1 MNTNRQ
7 SVAVRRTVS
16 GMKLGTVFGIE
27 VRLDAS
33 IVIIFMLI
41 VLSLAESLFP
51 SWHPDWSRL
60 LTWSTALLA
69 AVLFFASLLAHE
81 LSHSLVAKGQ
91 GIDVPRI
98 TLFVFGGMAELS
110 AEPKSPRSELMIAI
124 VGPLASL
131 FLGIVFGALAAMLTP
146 AAFAEAVMSNPEE
159 AISHLGPIATICV
172 WLAPVNV
179 ALAIFN
185 LVPGFPLDGGRVLR
199 ALLWWYSGDQLQAT
213 RLAAR
218 SGRAVSWLLIAY
230 GFVNLMWGRA
240 VEGIWF
246 MVIGWFLGNAAQM
259 GYQQMMLRRALNGL
273 VVGDLMRSRIEV
285 IDADF
290 SLAEFVEGRLLRS
303 AQALWPVVDNQRLVG
318 VIAHS
323 DVAGSAEAD
332 RSRLK
337 VRDAMRPLDSVA
349 VVSPRLSGPDAF
361 ERLSGMADEALLVVD
376 DGRPV
381 GLLHGADILRWL
393 SLHQLRL
400 HA

>member
-1 MNTNRQ
+1 
-7 SVAVRRTVS
+7 
-16 GMKLGTVFGIE
+16 MKLGTVFGIE